1 MNSRSWSVAAAALLF
16 GLGSAG
22 AAADQGDLG
31 ARLNVQVNAQPNE
44 LEIGAEGAQTQAE
57 ADQGD
62 AASSRATC
70 LSHCDAAEGRC
81 GSEVRRARSE
91 CSRRAAMSGREPFT
105 RDNDYSYFCSY
116 FRSGGRH
123 CGADRYSAGCRE
135 RLAQRYGICVD
146 AMYNNIASM
155 RFDCFKNERD
165 ARNLCREELRD
176 CRAACQ

>member
-1 MNSRSWSVAAAALLF
+1 MKSSSWSVAAAALLF

-22 AAADQGDLG
+22 AAADQGELTVP
-31 ARLNVQVNAQPNE
+31 VQGQANQ
-44 LEIGAEGAQTQAE
+44 LEIGAENARTQGEVLQDKAT
-57 ADQGD
+57 
-62 AASSRATC
+62 SSRATC

-91 CSRRAAMSGREPFT
+91 CSRRAAMSGREPFA

-116 FRSGGRH
+116 FRSSGRH

-135 RLAQRYGICVD
+135 RLAQRYGTCVE
-146 AMYNNIASM
+146 AMYDNIASM
-155 RFDCFKNERD
+155 RFDCFRNERD
-165 ARNLCREELRD
+165 AQNLCREELRD